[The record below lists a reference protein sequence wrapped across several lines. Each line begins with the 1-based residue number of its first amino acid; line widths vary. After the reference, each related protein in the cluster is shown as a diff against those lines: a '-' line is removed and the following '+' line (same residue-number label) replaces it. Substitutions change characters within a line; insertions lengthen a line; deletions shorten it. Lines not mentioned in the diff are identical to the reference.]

1 MSISSLGLL
10 KSHLLTSLIIYIAIV
25 SALPLLGKFQLKSAE
40 APNRS
45 FGDLEQMVRQKHYI
59 EFARDLDH
67 SRGLSLSESV
77 FLSGILANRKNRVM
91 ESIRLLEPLVQT
103 LVHGPIEYAELG
115 LCTLA
120 DDCAKRFRYGDAAD
134 TYIMLA
140 NIPGYTEE
148 SSACHAVS
156 EADRW
161 SLLRRA
167 PPQKTTVSSAFT
179 VKEIHTS
186 AGLLEV
192 NVRAPHFSDHWILD
206 TGANLS
212 AVTRSVAERLGLTL
226 TTATSTAQGS
236 GGVFVRIHTA
246 VIPEL
251 HIGRATIRNLA
262 VLVFEDADLSFPE
275 LSHQI
280 HGSLGFPALQSL
292 GIITFHDDGRFTVH
306 DAVSPGKGRSTE
318 LYLEGFT
325 ILLEAAI
332 AGRDHFFTL
341 DTGASGTY
349 LSREYYQE
357 HRNTS
362 DTMPLRDL
370 ELIGTGGSRI
380 IHTYVLDDINI
391 KLGGANAELHDLD
404 VLTEPTGLPAEFA
417 GNLGQSTLG
426 VLSDYTIDFR
436 NMTFIVH
443 VRSNAASNKPP
454 TKSAKVGQICCT

>member
-1 MSISSLGLL
+1 
-10 KSHLLTSLIIYIAIV
+10 V
-25 SALPLLGKFQLKSAE
+25 
-40 APNRS
+40 
-45 FGDLEQMVRQKHYI
+45 
-59 EFARDLDH
+59 
-67 SRGLSLSESV
+67 
-77 FLSGILANRKNRVM
+77 
-91 ESIRLLEPLVQT
+91 
-103 LVHGPIEYAELG
+103 
-115 LCTLA
+115 
-120 DDCAKRFRYGDAAD
+120 KR
-134 TYIMLA
+134 
-140 NIPGYTEE
+140 
-148 SSACHAVS
+148 
-156 EADRW
+156 
-161 SLLRRA
+161 
-167 PPQKTTVSSAFT
+167 
-179 VKEIHTS
+179 IHTS

-275 LSHQI
+275 LSYQI

-404 VLTEPTGLPAEFA
+404 VLTEPTGLPAAFA

>member
-59 EFARDLDH
+59 EFARALDH

-120 DDCAKRFRYGDAAD
+120 DDYAKRFRYGDAAD

-167 PPQKTTVSSAFT
+167 PPQKNNCEQRIRGEKNSY
-179 VKEIHTS
+179 IC
-186 AGLLEV
+186 G
-192 NVRAPHFSDHWILD
+192 
-206 TGANLS
+206 
-212 AVTRSVAERLGLTL
+212 VT
-226 TTATSTAQGS
+226 
-236 GGVFVRIHTA
+236 
-246 VIPEL
+246 
-251 HIGRATIRNLA
+251 
-262 VLVFEDADLSFPE
+262 
-275 LSHQI
+275 
-280 HGSLGFPALQSL
+280 
-292 GIITFHDDGRFTVH
+292 
-306 DAVSPGKGRSTE
+306 
-318 LYLEGFT
+318 
-325 ILLEAAI
+325 
-332 AGRDHFFTL
+332 
-341 DTGASGTY
+341 
-349 LSREYYQE
+349 
-357 HRNTS
+357 
-362 DTMPLRDL
+362 
-370 ELIGTGGSRI
+370 
-380 IHTYVLDDINI
+380 
-391 KLGGANAELHDLD
+391 
-404 VLTEPTGLPAEFA
+404 
-417 GNLGQSTLG
+417 
-426 VLSDYTIDFR
+426 
-436 NMTFIVH
+436 
-443 VRSNAASNKPP
+443 
-454 TKSAKVGQICCT
+454 